1 MIQSILYR
9 CGLAFCAIT
18 LVTACTQQTAP
29 PTDEETE
36 AATIA
41 AMQTLLDTQVAAW
54 NAGDIN
60 GFMEGYWKSDSLRF
74 ASGGNVRR
82 GWDETLARY
91 LATYPDR
98 AAMGSLA
105 FEDLEMQKLSVQW
118 ATAFGRFR
126 LTRTP
131 PLDDLTGLFTLM
143 FEKRNGTWII
153 VSDHTSAQN

>member
-1 MIQSILYR
+1 MIQSIVHR
-9 CGLAFCAIT
+9 FIFAFCAFV
-18 LVTACTQQTAP
+18 LVTACTQQTE
-29 PTDEETE
+29 PTTNDEPE
-36 AATIA
+36 AVTLA

-98 AAMGSLA
+98 AAMGTLA
-105 FEDLEMQKLSVQW
+105 FEDLEMQKLSAQW

-126 LTRTP
+126 LKRTP
-131 PLDDLTGLFTLM
+131 PLEDLTGLFTLM
-143 FEKRNGTWII
+143 FEKRNGNWII